1 MSAQPGSRTSVIV
14 TMVIVAA
21 QAVVLGI
28 LAAVTGSAILYA
40 SAMFSVADLGVE
52 VFLLIGLVR
61 VARPADERHPLGYG
75 QEIFFWSL
83 FAAVGLFVGGGV
95 ASIVQGLGEPS
106 ASGGSYALGYLVIV
120 LITVSDGWALAVSV
134 RGLGARTAVTG
145 RSWWAELL
153 TGSDPAAKTVTLS
166 NAAAV
171 VSGPIALAGLGLHQA
186 TGDELYDSLGSVL
199 IGILLVAVSGLLLR
213 LNQNLIAAPSVDPA
227 DLARIR
233 HAITEVPGVAGVRRV
248 IAVIVGPHQ
257 VMVAARVTLPPAT
270 DLPAAERAMSAVEE
284 RLRRRPEISEV
295 YLTPVAPE

>member
-95 ASIVQGLGEPS
+95 AAIVQGLGEPS

-120 LITVSDGWALAVSV
+120 LITVSDGW
-134 RGLGARTAVTG
+134 
-145 RSWWAELL
+145 
-153 TGSDPAAKTVTLS
+153 
-166 NAAAV
+166 
-171 VSGPIALAGLGLHQA
+171 ALAGLGLHQA

-233 HAITEVPGVAGVRRV
+233 HAITEVPGLAKVRRV